1 MEYVRRIH
9 IDKQVCCFVDF
20 CTLHVV
26 AFVVV
31 NWNNYLVVVRY
42 VVYTVIAVSMMYIFN
57 NV

>member
-31 NWNNYLVVVRY
+31 NWSNYLVVYR
-42 VVYTVIAVSMMYIFN
+42 VIAVSMMYIFN